1 MNDEIRV
8 EIIPPIMV
16 HIVARQTE
24 MDRSYIEKIE
34 SMMNHGEVV
43 LMAARR
49 QVDNFIDNYI
59 GRVSLWLTHPEE
71 PEVWRYAR
79 DAAVLDSLYVNE
91 RARSQGIAK
100 ALMDAAEAEAVRRGR
115 KMVAIGVEP
124 DNTVARKLCESLGYE
139 FRPCGDSQTYTTE
152 VKTTDNQGKPVTSR
166 IDRMLYVKQLQ

>member
-1 MNDEIRV
+1 MDDEIRV

-24 MDRSYIEKIE
+24 MERSYIEKIE
-34 SMMNHGEVV
+34 SMMSHGELV
-43 LMAARR
+43 LLAARR

-79 DAAVLDSLYVNE
+79 DAVILDNLYVNE

-100 ALMDAAEAEAVRRGR
+100 ALIDAAEAEAKRRGR
-115 KMVAIGVEP
+115 TTVAIGVEP
-124 DNTVARKLCESLGYE
+124 DNMTARKLCESLGYGYLK
-139 FRPCGDSQTYTTE
+139 CGDSDTYTAE
-152 VKTTDNQGKPVTSR
+152 LSVTDDQGKPHKQKVAR
-166 IDRMLYVKQLQ
+166 YLYAKQL